1 MTNLQPAK
9 AVKVFRNSGE
19 VAPITVQFVQ
29 EKVSTSSNKHS
40 SIISRGLGRSNTTR
54 QYLLYNCTEEVFNED
69 FAEFKMSSDDITGG
83 YSEAV
88 EIDLTTEEIFGEP
101 VYISRTETTDESIV
115 RDEKGELKPGW
126 SVKRVNGQELT
137 NEGAIIYS
145 THIFSEDGV
154 DHKLAHDQNLS
165 TNPVSSS
172 TKAEAKAEANVD
184 AIKETAPAKA
194 KKEVKAEVEEEE
206 NEEVSFDF

>member
-1 MTNLQPAK
+1 MTNLQSAK

-29 EKVSTSSNKHS
+29 EKESTSANKHS

-69 FAEFKMSSDDITGG
+69 FGQFDMSADDITGG

-88 EIDLTTEEIFGEP
+88 EIDYSTEQIFGEP
-101 VYISRTETTDESIV
+101 VYISRTETTDDSIV
-115 RDEKGELKPGW
+115 KDEKGELKPGW
-126 SVKRVNGQELT
+126 SIKKVNGQELT
-137 NEGAIIYS
+137 HEGALIYS

-154 DHKLAHDQNLS
+154 DHKLAHDQDLR
-165 TNPVSSS
+165 TNQSATATNV
-172 TKAEAKAEANVD
+172 EAIE
-184 AIKETAPAKA
+184 ETAPAKKA
-194 KKEVKAEVEEEE
+194 KAETKEEVKEEES
-206 NEEVSFDF
+206 EEVSFEF

>member
-9 AVKVFRNSGE
+9 AVKVFRNNGP

-29 EKVSTSSNKHS
+29 EKVSTSANKHS

-69 FAEFKMSSDDITGG
+69 FAEFKMSADDITGG
-83 YSEAV
+83 YPEAL

-115 RDEKGELKPGW
+115 KNEEGEIKLGW
-126 SVKRVNGQELT
+126 SVKKVNGQELT
-137 NEGAIIYS
+137 HEGAIIYS
-145 THIFSEDGV
+145 THIFTEDGV
-154 DHKLAHDQNLS
+154 DHKLAHDQDLS
-165 TNPVSSS
+165 NSSVRPS
-172 TKAEAKAEANVD
+172 TKAKAETNVD
-184 AIKETAPAKA
+184 AIKETAPA